1 MPDPLDDTFRTLSPE
16 FQLLRFEAIETLE
29 ECLTKGDG
37 TEFMAFLEA
46 QLAHVPPHLD
56 LLRDIADELHLRL
69 LRLREQQLDTGQ
81 QISAALRE
89 QYAIDLTTLGL
100 SAQPELFQQL
110 QRDEHLAEADNQ
122 SMTSLA
128 EEFPPLGKAVQAL
141 LKMAHQ
147 LATDIQI
154 AEELYQTV
162 VDWWMALSIS
172 ASRDLIG
179 LQTLAGHS
187 GDTGR
192 LH

>member
-1 MPDPLDDTFRTLSPE
+1 MADPLDETFRSLSPE

-37 TEFMAFLEA
+37 TEFLAFLEA
-46 QLAHVPPHLD
+46 QLTSSPPRLD
-56 LLRDIADELHLRL
+56 LLREIADELHLRL

-81 QISAALRE
+81 QLSAALFE
-89 QYAIDLTTLGL
+89 HYALDLSQSGL
-100 SAQPELFQQL
+100 SSPSELL
-110 QRDEHLAEADNQ
+110 KHLNERLKGVGNAAF
-122 SMTSLA
+122 SSL
-128 EEFPPLGKAVQAL
+128 EGEFPPLSKAIQAL
-141 LKMAHQ
+141 LDMAHQ

-154 AEELYQTV
+154 AEELYRTV

-179 LQTLAGHS
+179 LQTLAGYS
-187 GDTGR
+187 TDTTR